1 MITSKWLMFLRG
13 FHGFIDRSRDFA
25 GSKVQLVQNAREALR
40 YKTLVL
46 YDQDT
51 RMVLLHRHSLCS
63 ECSEKRTRS
72 LENDP
77 AQNWLSH
84 TTKESGSCIIKCNAA
99 ANCRHRP

>member
-51 RMVLLHRHSLCS
+51 RMVLCIVILCVPNVL
-63 ECSEKRTRS
+63 KRDSKPGKRS
-72 LENDP
+72 SSKLVEPYNERERIV
-77 AQNWLSH
+77 H
-84 TTKESGSCIIKCNAA
+84 
-99 ANCRHRP
+99 H